1 MVKSLPWHF
10 YLTGFAVFFVD
21 QVSKYVVKLS
31 GVRYTTNTG
40 AAFGL
45 FQGQQW
51 LLILIGF
58 IVIGVLLYYSH
69 EYQVALGFLLGG
81 TLGNLVDRVLYGF
94 VIDFIHLPFW
104 PSFNVAD
111 TFNVLGVA
119 LLLWDAV
126 ARRRH

>member
-1 MVKSLPWHF
+1 MVKSFPWLF

-21 QVSKYVVKLS
+21 QVSKYAVKVS
-31 GVRYTTNTG
+31 NVRYTTNTG

-45 FQGQQW
+45 LQGQPW
-51 LLILIGF
+51 LLILIGL
-58 IVIGVLLYYSH
+58 VVLGVLLYYSH

-111 TFNVLGVA
+111 SFNVLGVA
-119 LLLWDAV
+119 LLLWDAA